1 MKAGCCWRVGNGHS
15 IQILGDKWIPNYPTN
30 APLNL
35 VEDEVREATV
45 AELIDQDLHA
55 WRADFIMDMFEKKMQ
70 KLFVEYSSAED
81 RWRTV

>member
-1 MKAGCCWRVGNGHS
+1 MAAFPTLKAGCWWRVGNGHS

-55 WRADFIMDMFEKKMQ
+55 WRADFIMDMFEK
-70 KLFVEYSSAED
+70 ED
-81 RWRTV
+81 A